1 MLGREVGCVC
11 LRTEQ
16 LYTSSTWFRSSP
28 PPNPPSLPPSLP
40 EVTQPSLQT
49 IRYSPVP
56 SSLLPSLPSFSLR
69 PKGMRERKTD
79 LETERQVFE
88 HRLRDE
94 EERYLLR
101 KEEEDPLKEWVR

>member
-1 MLGREVGCVC
+1 
-11 LRTEQ
+11 
-16 LYTSSTWFRSSP
+16 
-28 PPNPPSLPPSLP
+28 
-40 EVTQPSLQT
+40 
-49 IRYSPVP
+49 
-56 SSLLPSLPSFSLR
+56 
-69 PKGMRERKTD
+69 MRERKAD

>member
-1 MLGREVGCVC
+1 MYCVWGA
-11 LRTEQ
+11 EQ
-16 LYTSSTWFRSSP
+16 LVHGHTWGSVISIFPPLPSPSFTSPISP
-28 PPNPPSLPPSLP
+28 SNHF
-40 EVTQPSLQT
+40 QH
-49 IRYSPVP
+49 
-56 SSLLPSLPSFSLR
+56 SSLIPSFYHR